1 MALRSPL
8 FDIYDPYGI
17 LQQQAQNG
25 MLPEMDDE
33 LEPLGIAPLGQRKP
47 QLSDLMPEEEK
58 SAWLKKLSEMGS
70 SGLAGLGWIMD
81 TPGAVVRGGLSGG
94 IGKALSAITDTSD
107 ERVTGRE
114 LLRQYGM
121 VGDEDTWGNFGGG
134 LAAEVLLDP
143 TTYLSLGLNQ
153 VLGKGAKTVAGM
165 GAARAGL
172 LEGADVAARKADM
185 GIREFLRK
193 NTVQSLIDASD
204 NPAAAM
210 EKFRNAAGKNA
221 DDLLNDPIT
230 RMNRLSLPGYDLG
243 ATDLFG
249 EGVGDYVARAADQ
262 LGEGAKTAPVIGTA
276 YRWGQKAF
284 NPDVLGFSD
293 YDRQWEARGV
303 VDAAR
308 RREAKDRGILSQLQF
323 DANEALK
330 DGPIRMGDDEYSR
343 WLRNIAEGQAN
354 SRADFQ
360 NFDTLEQLFQGG
372 PHKALADH
380 WDNYR
385 QTVQMEAE
393 RLGIPLNEFKSKVGT
408 EFFPRQQSAFDSPQ
422 FPKYPDGVEAPTP
435 ADKRAYLLASKAA
448 PLSDSPGLGRR
459 DYTDLPGGTDTL
471 NKMSLDG
478 ALQESLRGANN
489 QDATRIL
496 QEWAER
502 GGFGPPTSTG
512 APSGDLFEWA
522 TDQAQRDKLYDNLAK
537 FVRNID
543 PQHAKKGVPIFGNHS
558 FNEMATYQLRRGR
571 AESNAE
577 QILKLLKP
585 QMADQSADL
594 VTGGVNYTAKEAAQK
609 LGFDPDTFGP
619 AFMRELGVDNLDN
632 VSFPKKFVDDWSQR
646 VNKGRL
652 TPGAEGPLGLFD
664 DFTASFKTLALLSP
678 ARYVR
683 DGYSGAFAAATQGAF
698 NPLDWMAGVSAR
710 NGNYAPLLRRLKDA
724 PGYKDLDD
732 AEKLRKFMVESGAQ
746 GMGTSTVADEMLRGA
761 AGTQMRGSYPGAAPP
776 TWSSLGKRV
785 YDGDRSWG
793 QALYDYNPFA
803 VRSGAGNRNPILE
816 LGDRAAETTDAGN
829 RLGTYLNQVRKGVS
843 PEEARRISDIT
854 QVRYQPDAFTDLE
867 RDVLKR
873 VFPFYSYTKGIVPLV
888 ADNLINRPAG
898 LQGQSI
904 RAINRG
910 SEPSEDFFTPEYL
923 RQSASI
929 PVPKDLPFVGLSSN
943 PNLQRFLTNIDLPYE
958 SLINLFTP
966 GVGNTLF
973 DKISSG
979 AQKSFLNVLGQTN
992 PLFKGPAELI
1002 TNRQFFSGR
1011 QLSDLYSMLEQPLG
1025 SPGRVL
1031 EQVGSNLPGG
1041 SRVLGTVRQLMDDRL
1056 TPAEK
1061 LSKLAV
1067 NTLTGLKFQDVDQE
1081 RTKRLAARDMLNQ
1094 LLETT
1099 PGVKSY
1105 ENISV
1110 PDDVIRQMP
1119 EEQRRMY
1126 LLYRIVQSEAAK
1138 RARDKKRQEAIMD
1151 PLQVLGVTQQV

>member
-8 FDIYDPYGI
+8 FDLYDPYGV

-25 MLPEMDDE
+25 LLPEMDEE
-33 LEPLGIAPLGQRKP
+33 LDPIGVVPLGQRKP

-94 IGKALSAITDTSD
+94 IGKALSALTDTSD

-121 VGDEDTWGNFGGG
+121 AGDDDTWGNFGGG
-134 LAAEVLLDP
+134 LAAEILLDP

-165 GAARAGL
+165 GAANAGL

-185 GIREFLRK
+185 GIRQYLRK
-193 NTVQSLIDASD
+193 NTARSLIDASE
-204 NPAAAM
+204 NPAVAM

-221 DDLLNDPIT
+221 DNLLDDPIT
-230 RMNRLSLPGYDLG
+230 RMNRLSLPGYELG

-249 EGVGDYVARAADQ
+249 EGVGDYVARAADK
-262 LGEGAKTAPVIGTA
+262 LGESAKTAPLIGTA

-308 RREAKDRGILSQLQF
+308 RREAKDRGILTELQF
-323 DANEALK
+323 NANEALK
-330 DGPIRMGDDEYSR
+330 DGPVRMSDDEYSR
-343 WLRNIAEGQAN
+343 WLRNLAEGRAN
-354 SRADFQ
+354 SRADFK
-360 NFDTLEQLFQGG
+360 NFDTLDQLFQGG
-372 PHKALADH
+372 PHKALADY
-380 WDNYR
+380 WDTYR
-385 QTVQMEAE
+385 AAAQAEAD
-393 RLGIPLNEFKSKVGT
+393 RLGIPLNEFQSKVGT

-422 FPKYPDGVEAPTP
+422 FPEYPAGVEAPTP
-435 ADKRAYLLASKAA
+435 ADKRAYRQASRAA
-448 PLSDSPGLGRR
+448 PLSDAPGLGRR

-471 NKMSLDG
+471 NKMSLD
-478 ALQESLRGANN
+478 ANLQTALRGANN

-496 QEWAER
+496 QEWAASN
-502 GGFGPPTSTG
+502 GLG
-512 APSGDLFEWA
+512 ATMGNGVPGGDLFDWA
-522 TDQAQRDKLYDNLAK
+522 TDQTKRDAMYDNLAK

-543 PQHAKKGVPIFGNHS
+543 PQHAAKGVPIFGNHA
-558 FNEMATYQLRRGR
+558 FNEMASYQLRRGR
-571 AESNAE
+571 SASNAE
-577 QILKLLKP
+577 QMLELLKG
-585 QMADQSADL
+585 QMAPQSADL

-609 LGFDPDTFGP
+609 LGFDPETFAP
-619 AFMRELGVDNLDN
+619 AFMRELGVNNLDEI
-632 VSFPKKFVDDWSQR
+632 SFPKKFIDDWSQR

-664 DFTASFKTLALLSP
+664 DFTSSFKTLALLSP

-683 DGYSGAFAAATQGAF
+683 DAYSGAFAAATQGAF
-698 NPLDWMAGVSAR
+698 NPIDWWAGKNAR
-710 NGNYAPLLRRLKDA
+710 KGDYSLLLRRLKDA
-724 PGYKDLDD
+724 PGYKDLNDE
-732 AEKLRKFMVESGAQ
+732 EKLRKFMTGAGSQ
-746 GMGTSTVADEMLRGA
+746 GLGTSTAADEMLRGA
-761 AGTQMRGSYPGAAPP
+761 SGTQMREAYPGAAPP
-776 TWSSLGKRV
+776 TWSSIGRRALNP
-785 YDGDRSWG
+785 DRSWME
-793 QALYDYNPFA
+793 ALYDFNPFA
-803 VRSGAGNRNPILE
+803 VRSGSGNRNPLLE

-829 RLGTYLNQVRKGVS
+829 RYGTYLNQVRKGVA
-843 PEEARRISDIT
+843 PEEARRIADLT

-873 VFPFYSYTKGIVPLV
+873 VFPFYSYTKGILPLI
-888 ADNLINRPAG
+888 ADNAINNPAG

-929 PVPKDLPFVGLSSN
+929 PVPKDMPYIGLSSN

-958 SLINLFTP
+958 SAVNLITP

-973 DKISSG
+973 DKLSSG
-979 AQKSFLNVLGQTN
+979 AQKSFLNILGQTN
-992 PLFKGPAELI
+992 PIFKGPAELI

-1031 EQVGSNLPGG
+1031 EQIGSNLPGG
-1041 SRVLGTVRQLMDDRL
+1041 SRILGTVRQMMDDRL
-1056 TPAEK
+1056 SPAEK

-1126 LLYRIVQSEAAK
+1126 LLYRIIQSEAAK
-1138 RARDKKRQEAIMD
+1138 RARDKKKAELALD
-1151 PLQVLGVTQQV
+1151 PLQVLGVTQQF

>member
-1 MALRSPL
+1 LALRSPL

-17 LQQQAQNG
+17 LQQQAQSG
-25 MLPEMDDE
+25 LLPDAGDE
-33 LEPLGIAPLGQRKP
+33 LEAIGVAPLGQRKP

-81 TPGAVVRGGLSGG
+81 TPGAIVRGGLSGG
-94 IGKALSAITDTSD
+94 LGKAVSALTDTTD

-121 VGDEDTWGNFGGG
+121 VGDEDTWGNFAGG
-134 LAAEVLLDP
+134 LASEVLLDP

-165 GAARAGL
+165 GAGRAGL
-172 LEGADVAARKADM
+172 LEGADVAARKANK
-185 GIREFLRK
+185 GIRQYLRE
-193 NTVQSLIDASD
+193 NTPQSLIDA
-204 NPAAAM
+204 AADPTLAM
-210 EKFRNAAGKNA
+210 ENFRIAAGKNA
-221 DDLLNDPIT
+221 DSLLNDPIT

-249 EGVGDYVARAADQ
+249 EGIGDYVARAADQ
-262 LGEGAKTAPVIGTA
+262 LGENAKTAPVIGTA

-308 RREAKDRGILSQLQF
+308 RREVKDRGILSQLQF

-330 DGPIRMGDDEYSR
+330 DGPVRMGDDEYSR
-343 WLRNIAEGQAN
+343 WLRNLAEGQVN

-360 NFDTLEQLFQGG
+360 NYDALEQMFQSG
-372 PHKALADH
+372 PHKDLADY
-380 WDNYR
+380 WDGYR
-385 QTVQMEAE
+385 ETVQMEAD

-408 EFFPRQQSAFDSPQ
+408 EFFPRQQSGFDSPQ
-422 FPKYPDGVEAPTP
+422 FPKYPDGVNAPSP
-435 ADKRAYLLASKAA
+435 ADKRAYTLASKAA

-459 DYTDLPGGTDTL
+459 DYTDLPGGTSTL
-471 NKMSLDG
+471 NRMSLD
-478 ALQESLRGANN
+478 ADLQNALRGAND
-489 QDATRIL
+489 QEATLIL
-496 QEWAER
+496 QDWGSR
-502 GGFGPPTSTG
+502 NGFGPATTTG
-512 APSGDLFEWA
+512 DPSGDLFEWA

-543 PQHAKKGVPIFGNHS
+543 PQHAQKGVPIFGNNA

-577 QILKLLKP
+577 QMLKLLKP

-594 VTGGVNYTAKEAAQK
+594 VTGGVNYTAKETAQK

-619 AFMRELGVDNLDN
+619 AFMRELGIDNLDT

-646 VNKGRL
+646 VNKGRV

-683 DGYSGAFAAATQGAF
+683 DAYSGAFAAATQGAF
-698 NPLDWMAGVSAR
+698 NPLDWSAGVSAR

-746 GMGTSTVADEMLRGA
+746 GVGTSTVADEMLRGA
-761 AGTQMRGSYPGAAPP
+761 SGTQMRGSYPGAAPP
-776 TWSSLGKRV
+776 TWSSIGKRF
-785 YDGDRSWG
+785 YDSERGWG

-829 RLGTYLNQVRKGVS
+829 RLGTYLNQVRQGVS
-843 PEEARRISDIT
+843 PEEARRISDLT
-854 QVRYQPDAFTDLE
+854 QVRYSPDAFTDLE

-873 VFPFYSYTKGIVPLV
+873 IFPFYSYTKGIVPLV
-888 ADNLINRPAG
+888 ADNIINRPAG
-898 LQGQSI
+898 LQGQSL

-923 RQSASI
+923 RQSASV

-966 GVGNTLF
+966 GVGNTAF
-973 DKISSG
+973 DKLSSS
-979 AQKSFLNVLGQTN
+979 AQKSFLNILGQTN

-1025 SPGRVL
+1025 SPGRIL

-1041 SRVLGTVRQLMDDRL
+1041 SRVLGTVRQIMDDRL

-1138 RARDKKRQEAIMD
+1138 RARDKKKQDAILD
-1151 PLQVLGVTQQV
+1151 PLQVLGITQQA

>member
-1 MALRSPL
+1 MLRSPL
-8 FDIYDPYGI
+8 FDIYDPYGM
-17 LQQQAQNG
+17 LQQQAQYG
-25 MLPEMDDE
+25 LLPEMDEE
-33 LEPLGIAPLGQRKP
+33 LDPIGAAPIGARKP

-81 TPGAVVRGGLSGG
+81 TPGAMVRGGLSGG
-94 IGKALSAITDTSD
+94 IGKALSALTDTTD

-121 VGDEDTWGNFGGG
+121 VGNDDTWGNFGGG
-134 LAAEVLLDP
+134 LAAEILLDP

-165 GAARAGL
+165 GAAKAGL

-185 GIREFLRK
+185 GIRQYLRK
-193 NTVQSLIDASD
+193 NTARSLIEAADD
-204 NPAAAM
+204 PAMAM
-210 EKFRNAAGKNA
+210 EKFRNAVGANA
-221 DDLLNDPIT
+221 DALLDDPIT
-230 RMNRLSLPGYDLG
+230 RMNRLSLPGYDMG

-262 LGEGAKTAPVIGTA
+262 LGESAKTAPIIGTA

-308 RREAKDRGILSQLQF
+308 RREAKDRGILTQLQF
-323 DANEALK
+323 NANEALK
-330 DGPIRMGDDEYSR
+330 NGPVRMSDDEYSR
-343 WLRNIAEGQAN
+343 WLRNLAEGQVN
-354 SRADFQ
+354 QRADFS
-360 NFDTLEQLFQGG
+360 NYDDLERMFQGG
-372 PHKALADH
+372 PHKALADY

-385 QTVQMEAE
+385 QAVQAEAD

-422 FPKYPDGVEAPTP
+422 FPKYPDGVQAPTP
-435 ADKRAYLLASKAA
+435 ADKRAYLLASRAA

-459 DYTDLPGGTDTL
+459 DYTDLLGGTGTL
-471 NKMSLDG
+471 NRMSLD
-478 ALQESLRGANN
+478 AELQSALRGANN

-496 QEWAER
+496 QEWGAR
-502 GGFGPPTSTG
+502 NGLGSDMAAGG
-512 APSGDLFEWA
+512 ASGDLFEWA

-543 PQHAKKGVPIFGNHS
+543 PQHAQKGVPIFGNHA

-571 AESNAE
+571 AASNAE
-577 QILKLLKP
+577 QILQLLKP

-594 VTGGVNYTAKEAAQK
+594 VTGGVNYTAKETAQK
-609 LGFDPDTFGP
+609 LGFDPETFAP
-619 AFMRELGVDNLDN
+619 AFMRELGVDSLDN

-664 DFTASFKTLALLSP
+664 DFTSSFKTLALLSP

-683 DGYSGAFAAATQGAF
+683 DAYSGAFAAATQNAF
-698 NPLDWMAGVSAR
+698 NPFDWMAGVHAR
-710 NGNYAPLLRRLKDA
+710 NGEYAPLLRRLKDA
-724 PGYKDLDD
+724 PGYRDLDD
-732 AEKLRKFMVESGAQ
+732 AEKLRKFMAESGAQ
-746 GMGTSTVADEMLRGA
+746 GLGTSTAADEMLRGA
-761 AGTQMRGSYPGAAPP
+761 SGTQMRGAYPGATPP

-785 YDGDRSWG
+785 YDRDRSWL

-803 VRSGAGNRNPILE
+803 VRTGAGNRNPILE

-829 RLGTYLNQVRKGVS
+829 RIGTYLNQVRKGVS
-843 PEEARRISDIT
+843 PEEARRIADLT
-854 QVRYQPDAFTDLE
+854 QVNYRPEAFTDFE
-867 RDVLKR
+867 RDILKR
-873 VFPFYSYTKGIVPLV
+873 AFPFYSYTKGIIPLV
-888 ADNLINRPAG
+888 ADNIVNHPAG

-929 PVPKDLPFVGLSSN
+929 PVPKDLPYFGLNSN

-958 SLINLFTP
+958 SLVNLITP
-966 GVGNTLF
+966 GVGNTAF
-973 DKISSG
+973 DKLSSG
-979 AQKSFLNVLGQTN
+979 AQKTFLNILGQSN

-1041 SRVLGTVRQLMDDRL
+1041 SRLLGTVRQMMDDRL

-1138 RARDKKRQEAIMD
+1138 RARDKKKAEAALD
-1151 PLQVLGVTQQV
+1151 PLQALGVTQQF

>member
-1 MALRSPL
+1 LPRSPL
-8 FDIYDPYGI
+8 FDLYDPYGE
-17 LQQQAQNG
+17 LTQQAQYG
-25 MLPEMDDE
+25 MLPSTDE
-33 LEPLGIAPLGQRKP
+33 ELDPLGIAPLGKRKP

-70 SGLAGLGWIMD
+70 SGLAGLGWILD
-81 TPGAVVRGGLSGG
+81 TPGAIVRGGLSGG
-94 IGKALSAITDTSD
+94 IGKAASALMETTD

-121 VGDEDTWGNFGGG
+121 VGDEDTWGNFAGG
-134 LAAEVLLDP
+134 LASEILLDP

-165 GAARAGL
+165 GAANAGL
-172 LEGADVAARKADM
+172 LEGADVAARKARK
-185 GIREFLRK
+185 GIRQYLRE
-193 NTVQSLIDASD
+193 NTPQSLIDAAAD
-204 NPAAAM
+204 PAIAM
-210 EKFRNAAGKNA
+210 EKFRNAAGTNA
-221 DDLLNDPIT
+221 DELLATPIT

-249 EGVGDYVARAADQ
+249 ESVGDYVARTADQ
-262 LGEGAKTAPVIGTA
+262 LGESAKTAPVIGTA

-308 RREAKDRGILSQLQF
+308 RREAQDRGILSRLQF
-323 DANEALK
+323 NANEALK
-330 DGPIRMGDDEYSR
+330 DGPVRMGDDEYSR
-343 WLRNIAEGQAN
+343 WLRNLAEGQVN
-354 SRADFQ
+354 SPADFK
-360 NFDTLEQLFQGG
+360 NFDALEQMFQSG
-372 PHKALADH
+372 PHKDLADY
-380 WDNYR
+380 WDSYR
-385 QTVQMEAE
+385 QSVQMEADQ
-393 RLGIPLNEFKSKVGT
+393 LGIPLNEFKSKVGT
-408 EFFPRQQSAFDSPQ
+408 AFFPRQQSGFDSPQ
-422 FPKYPDGVEAPTP
+422 FPKYPDGVNAPSP
-435 ADKRAYLLASKAA
+435 ADKRAYTLASKAA

-459 DYTDLPGGTDTL
+459 DYTDIPGGTSTL
-471 NKMSLDG
+471 NKMSLD
-478 ALQESLRGANN
+478 ADLQNALRGANN
-489 QDATRIL
+489 QEATLIL
-496 QEWAER
+496 QDWASNK
-502 GGFGPPTSTG
+502 GFGPPTTTG
-512 APSGDLFEWA
+512 DPSGDLFEWA

-571 AESNAE
+571 AASNAE
-577 QILKLLKP
+577 QMLQLLKP

-594 VTGGVNYTAKEAAQK
+594 VAGGVNYTAAETAKK

-646 VNKGRL
+646 VNKGRIS
-652 TPGAEGPLGLFD
+652 PGAEGPLGLFD

-683 DGYSGAFAAATQGAF
+683 DAYSGAFAAATQGAF
-698 NPLDWMAGVSAR
+698 NFIDWWAGKNAR
-710 NGNYAPLLRRLKDA
+710 KGDYSLLLRRLKDA

-746 GMGTSTVADEMLRGA
+746 GMGTSSVADEMVRGA
-761 AGTQMRGSYPGAAPP
+761 SGTQMRGTYPGAAPP
-776 TWSSLGKRV
+776 TWSSIGRRA
-785 YDGDRSWG
+785 YNPDRGWM
-793 QALYDYNPFA
+793 QALSDFNPFA
-803 VRSGAGNRNPILE
+803 VRSGSGNRNPLLE

-843 PEEARRISDIT
+843 PEEARRISDIS

-888 ADNLINRPAG
+888 SDNLINRPAG

-929 PVPKDLPFVGLSSN
+929 PVPKDMPFVGLNSN

-958 SLINLFTP
+958 SLVNLITP

-973 DKISSG
+973 DKASSG
-979 AQKSFLNVLGQTN
+979 AQKSFLNLLGQTN

-1025 SPGRVL
+1025 SPGRIL

-1041 SRVLGTVRQLMDDRL
+1041 SRVLGTVRQIMDDRL
-1056 TPAEK
+1056 TPEEK

-1126 LLYRIVQSEAAK
+1126 LLYKIVQTEAAK
-1138 RARDKKRQEAIMD
+1138 RARDKKKAEMALD
-1151 PLQVLGVTQQV
+1151 PLQVLGVTQQF